1 MRVMRRSKRRK
12 KNPMR
17 RESKGFGFYI
27 VKTETTAAVVRGEWG
42 RPLYILVIFGV
53 LSSREGHVISLI
65 SHPYTRNIDK
75 KNIKK

>member
-42 RPLYILVIFGV
+42 RPLYILVVFGV
-53 LSSREGHVISLI
+53 LLKEVYKYRKKLVI
-65 SHPYTRNIDK
+65 T
-75 KNIKK
+75 